1 MNNQFLFEKC
11 SSGKELLIRDSRIL
25 GLIILFFL
33 LVSNKAIAQQT
44 IPLYKGVI
52 PNSIETPNKE
62 YANNT
67 PIYFNVT
74 LPTLTIYLPQP
85 EIANGTAVII
95 CPGGGYEG
103 LWMKNEGWD
112 VAEKFNKM
120 GIAAFVLKYR
130 LPSDLT
136 MKDKSIGP
144 LQDVQ
149 RAIQVVRQRS
159 SEWKIDSNKIG
170 IMGFSAGGHL
180 ASTAATHFNKSY
192 IENGNGVDL
201 RPDFAILVYPV
212 ISFGDSLTHYGSRNA
227 LIGKN
232 PSEENIKLFSN
243 ELQVTTQTPP
253 TFLIQAEDD
262 KIVSVKNSIVFYE
275 ALLKNNVPAGLHIFP
290 AGEHGFG
297 LEPAH
302 SNWSSYC
309 ALWLKENGWLKK

>member
-1 MNNQFLFEKC
+1 MNSQFLFKKY
-11 SSGKELLIRDSRIL
+11 SSCKELLFRDTRIL

-33 LVSNKAIAQQT
+33 QVSNQVIAQQA
-44 IPLYKGVI
+44 IPLYKGAI

-74 LPTLTIYLPQP
+74 QPSLTIYLPQQ

-159 SEWKIDSNKIG
+159 FE
-170 IMGFSAGGHL
+170 
-180 ASTAATHFNKSY
+180 
-192 IENGNGVDL
+192 
-201 RPDFAILVYPV
+201 
-212 ISFGDSLTHYGSRNA
+212 
-227 LIGKN
+227 
-232 PSEENIKLFSN
+232 
-243 ELQVTTQTPP
+243 
-253 TFLIQAEDD
+253 
-262 KIVSVKNSIVFYE
+262 
-275 ALLKNNVPAGLHIFP
+275 
-290 AGEHGFG
+290 
-297 LEPAH
+297 
-302 SNWSSYC
+302 
-309 ALWLKENGWLKK
+309 